1 MIHKGAPRPVRSA
14 AQPAAAGE
22 ITPPTISPDPMMMA
36 IAVVMCRVLTVS
48 EGIVPMNK
56 GNAPVSAQ
64 PKKKI
69 AARIQMEP

>member
-1 MIHKGAPRPVRSA
+1 MRSA

-22 ITPPTISPDPMMMA
+22 ITPPTTSPDPMMTA
-36 IAVVMCRVLTVS
+36 IAVVICRGLTVS

-56 GNAPVSAQ
+56 GKAPVNAH

-69 AARIQMEP
+69 RARIQTEP